1 MLFSSIPFLYYFLPL
16 VLVCYFCVPFR
27 WKNFI
32 LLFFSLIFYS
42 WGEPRYIFLMVLS
55 ILLGYIEGI
64 LIERKKHS
72 RLILAGACCI
82 HLGLLMY
89 FKYVDF
95 LIGNLNA
102 IGLSIPLFHI
112 ALPIGISFYTFQ
124 ILSYLIDVYRK
135 DCTAQTNLISFGA
148 YVSMFPQLIA
158 GPIVRYK
165 DIAAQLE
172 VRKHSVEKAAL
183 GIRKFIF
190 GLSKKYFLRTLSVRF
205 AVPFKPPQTAL
216 FSIIGCMPFP
226 LRCRFILIFPVI
238 VIWRSVSAI
247 FSGSIFRII
256 FITRICQE
264 VSRNSGDVGT
274 LHWGHGSVTM
284 SISRWAATA

>member
-1 MLFSSIPFLYYFLPL
+1 
-16 VLVCYFCVPFR
+16 
-27 WKNFI
+27 
-32 LLFFSLIFYS
+32 
-42 WGEPRYIFLMVLS
+42 MVLS

-89 FKYVDF
+89 FKYIDF

-183 GIRKFIF
+183 GIRKFIL
-190 GLSKKYFLRTLSVRF
+190 GLSKKVLLANSLGALCSTFQTSTDRSVLYYWLYAFSFALQIYFD
-205 AVPFKPPQTAL
+205 
-216 FSIIGCMPFP
+216 FSGYSDM
-226 LRCRFILIFPVI
+226 L
-238 VIWRSVSAI
+238 SVSAI

>member
-1 MLFSSIPFLYYFLPL
+1 MQLDCLYRFST
-16 VLVCYFCVPFR
+16 
-27 WKNFI
+27 
-32 LLFFSLIFYS
+32 LLCQS
-42 WGEPRYIFLMVLS
+42 V
-55 ILLGYIEGI
+55 
-64 LIERKKHS
+64 
-72 RLILAGACCI
+72 
-82 HLGLLMY
+82 
-89 FKYVDF
+89 
-95 LIGNLNA
+95 
-102 IGLSIPLFHI
+102 
-112 ALPIGISFYTFQ
+112 ISFYTFQ

-172 VRKHSVEKAAL
+172 VRNIL
-183 GIRKFIF
+183 LRKQH
-190 GLSKKYFLRTLSVRF
+190 LASENSYWDYPKKYFLRTLSARF
-205 AVPFKPPQTAL
+205 AVPSKPPQTVL
-216 FSIIGCMPFP
+216 FSIIGCMHFP

-238 VIWRSVSAI
+238 VIWLSVSAI

>member
-1 MLFSSIPFLYYFLPL
+1 M
-16 VLVCYFCVPFR
+16 
-27 WKNFI
+27 
-32 LLFFSLIFYS
+32 
-42 WGEPRYIFLMVLS
+42 
-55 ILLGYIEGI
+55 
-64 LIERKKHS
+64 
-72 RLILAGACCI
+72 
-82 HLGLLMY
+82 
-89 FKYVDF
+89 
-95 LIGNLNA
+95 IGNLNA

-172 VRKHSVEKAAL
+172 VRNIL
-183 GIRKFIF
+183 LRKQH
-190 GLSKKYFLRTLSVRF
+190 LASENSYWDYPKKYFLRTLSARF
-205 AVPFKPPQTAL
+205 AVPSKPPQTVL
-216 FSIIGCMPFP
+216 FSIIGCMHFP

-238 VIWRSVSAI
+238 VIWLSVSAI

>member
-1 MLFSSIPFLYYFLPL
+1 
-16 VLVCYFCVPFR
+16 
-27 WKNFI
+27 
-32 LLFFSLIFYS
+32 
-42 WGEPRYIFLMVLS
+42 MVLS

-64 LIERKKHS
+64 LIGRKKHS
-72 RLILAGACCI
+72 HLILAGACCI

-89 FKYVDF
+89 FKYIDF

-135 DCTAQTNLISFGA
+135 DCTAQRNLISFGA

-183 GIRKFIF
+183 GIRKFIL
-190 GLSKKYFLRTLSVRF
+190 GLSKKVRSEERR
-205 AVPFKPPQTAL
+205 VGKE
-216 FSIIGCMPFP
+216 
-226 LRCRFILIFPVI
+226 CRL
-238 VIWRSVSAI
+238 
-247 FSGSIFRII
+247 
-256 FITRICQE
+256 
-264 VSRNSGDVGT
+264 
-274 LHWGHGSVTM
+274 
-284 SISRWAATA
+284 

>member
-1 MLFSSIPFLYYFLPL
+1 M
-16 VLVCYFCVPFR
+16 
-27 WKNFI
+27 
-32 LLFFSLIFYS
+32 
-42 WGEPRYIFLMVLS
+42 
-55 ILLGYIEGI
+55 
-64 LIERKKHS
+64 
-72 RLILAGACCI
+72 
-82 HLGLLMY
+82 
-89 FKYVDF
+89 
-95 LIGNLNA
+95 IGNLNA

-183 GIRKFIF
+183 GIRKFIL
-190 GLSKKYFLRTLSVRF
+190 GLSKKYFLRTLSARF
-205 AVPFKPPQTAL
+205 AVPSKPPQTVL
-216 FSIIGCMPFP
+216 FSIIGCMHFP

-238 VIWRSVSAI
+238 VIWLSVSAI

>member
-89 FKYVDF
+89 FKYIDF

-183 GIRKFIF
+183 GIRKFIL
-190 GLSKKYFLRTLSVRF
+190 GLSKKVLLATV
-205 AVPFKPPQTAL
+205 L
-216 FSIIGCMPFP
+216 FSIIGCMHFP

-238 VIWRSVSAI
+238 VIWLSVSAI